1 MTASS
6 DRERALAQDVFDE
19 WPLPLRAA
27 FDGTSLETKTGFTA
41 SLVTLDD
48 YGHLRTSLLGVG
60 ELYAPDSR
68 TMCIALWPQS
78 RAARA
83 LAHGA
88 RAALTFVFED
98 AFYQVQLDI
107 QPLPGA
113 AGGLACFTG
122 SIDTGEQ
129 QRVRYARL
137 TGGIAFELEGAR
149 EQVDAVLDR
158 WKQQIE
164 HLKKAAGAVSG
175 H

>member
-6 DRERALAQDVFDE
+6 DRERALEQDVFDQ
-19 WPLPLRAA
+19 WPPQLRAA

-41 SLVTLDD
+41 SLVTLDAN
-48 YGHLRTSLLGVG
+48 GHLRTSLVGVG

-68 TMCIALWPQS
+68 TVCIALWPQS

-83 LAHGA
+83 LARGG
-88 RAALTFVFED
+88 RAALTFVFDD

-107 QPLPGA
+107 QRLPD
-113 AGGLACFTG
+113 AGDGLACFTG
-122 SIDTGEQ
+122 SIDTGEA

-137 TGGIAFELEGAR
+137 TGGITFELEGDG
-149 EQVDAVLDR
+149 ETVLNR

-164 HLKKAAGAVSG
+164 HLKKAAGAVPG
-175 H
+175 R